1 MSKNMF
7 YKMLR
12 KIQNIA
18 VNSRISGVKE
28 MKFLRSKIFSF
39 PFFTLNLPSFYP
51 KFTHFLPTF
60 YPKFTRFL
68 LLIFLF
74 LCAMIILA
82 IFEEDVHDFLTRRRK
97 TA

>member
-1 MSKNMF
+1 
-7 YKMLR
+7 
-12 KIQNIA
+12 
-18 VNSRISGVKE
+18 

-60 YPKFTRFL
+60 YPLFTHFLPEIYPKFTRFL